1 MRRVRPALAISVGS
15 LRYDYYIDRWRALAV
30 PKACARPAIAA
41 ENDTMARGWESKSIE
56 AQQDEAS
63 REQVRKPAL
72 TDAQR
77 ATAERRATLVLTRA
91 RAVADLSR
99 ATAPPHRQM
108 LEQAIAT
115 IDEQLTQLDG

>member
-1 MRRVRPALAISVGS
+1 VRSAGALT
-15 LRYDYYIDRWRALAV
+15 LR
-30 PKACARPAIAA
+30 
-41 ENDTMARGWESKSIE
+41 NDTMARGWESKSPDERIE
-56 AQQDEAS
+56 AQQDEAT

-77 ATAERRATLVLTRA
+77 ATAEQRTTLGLTRA

-99 ATAPPHRQM
+99 ATAAPHRRM

-115 IDEQLTQLDG
+115 IDEQLAKLDG